1 MNQRGRKSAASNLG
15 IIQGSAGRR
24 ASPPPELTPF
34 EAKLWAKLMRSK
46 PADWFPP
53 ETHLLLAAY
62 CRHASIIQTIDEQ
75 LDAFQAEWFE
85 TDDGLRRYDR
95 LASIR
100 AKQSTSLISLSR
112 SMRLTQQSQV
122 TAKRAAS
129 PSTRI
134 PEDAPPWR
142 AD

>member
-1 MNQRGRKSAASNLG
+1 MKQRGRKSAASNLG
-15 IIQGSAGRR
+15 IIQGFAGRR
-24 ASPPPELTPF
+24 APPPAELSPF
-34 EAKLWAKLMRSK
+34 EAKLWTKVTRAK

-62 CRHASIIQTIDEQ
+62 CRHAAIIQTIDKQ
-75 LDAFQAEWFE
+75 LDAFEAKWFE

-112 SMRLTQQSQV
+112 SMRLTQHSQI

-129 PSTRI
+129 PSTHTSD
-134 PEDAPPWR
+134 ESPPWR

>member
-1 MNQRGRKSAASNLG
+1 MRQRGRKSAASNLG

-24 ASPPPELTPF
+24 SPAPAELSPF
-34 EAKLWAKLMRSK
+34 EAKLWAKLTRAK

-62 CRHASIIQTIDEQ
+62 CRHASIIQTIDAQ
-75 LDAFQAEWFE
+75 LDAFQSAWFE
-85 TDDGLRRYDR
+85 TDSGLLRYDR

-100 AKQSTSLISLSR
+100 AKQSTALIALSR
-112 SMRLTQQSQV
+112 SMRLTQHSQI

-129 PSTRI
+129 PSTRT
-134 PEDAPPWR
+134 PDAEPPWR